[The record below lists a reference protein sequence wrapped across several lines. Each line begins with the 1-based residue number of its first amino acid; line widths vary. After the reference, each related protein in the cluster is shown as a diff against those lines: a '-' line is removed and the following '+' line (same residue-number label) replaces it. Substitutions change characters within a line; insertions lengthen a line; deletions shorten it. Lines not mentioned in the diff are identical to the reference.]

1 VLRCDIL
8 AEMLAHEIL
17 SMGHDVGKALNIVEE
32 RRRERA
38 LKKTVNKNKTGS
50 SLEQQEGADVVER
63 GDARRRLRQ
72 RERSLG
78 NRRDARKAPRLL
90 LHVRKP
96 QVAEAGD
103 AAGAQL
109 GEPGRSAGRAIRRP
123 RVVG

>member
-1 VLRCDIL
+1 GQKQQVDRLSDRRLGRHVHKRAVAYERGIQRGERPVLRCDIL

-17 SMGHDVGKALNIVEE
+17 SMGHDVGKALNVVEE

-38 LKKTVNKNKTGS
+38 LKKTVNKNKAGS

-78 NRRDARKAPRLL
+78 NRRDARK
-90 LHVRKP
+90 
-96 QVAEAGD
+96 
-103 AAGAQL
+103 
-109 GEPGRSAGRAIRRP
+109 
-123 RVVG
+123 